1 MQALENDPYSAKL
14 IPLMYD
20 LLILIEKNKVNH
32 FKKRL
37 SEASMWDIRR
47 TKSGLKLILEAIKWN
62 SFFRKEIFDHL
73 LHDCYSCCSED
84 FIVANEFG
92 KTAIEVAW
100 DQKNNN
106 TQYYLCELLKS
117 SSYLEKVIKNTV
129 SNSSDYIDEEH
140 ITSLLTYATD
150 LPDIFDRQ

>member
-62 SFFRKEIFDHL
+62 R
-73 LHDCYSCCSED
+73 
-84 FIVANEFG
+84 
-92 KTAIEVAW
+92 
-100 DQKNNN
+100 
-106 TQYYLCELLKS
+106 
-117 SSYLEKVIKNTV
+117 
-129 SNSSDYIDEEH
+129 
-140 ITSLLTYATD
+140 
-150 LPDIFDRQ
+150 